1 MLQLKNSTPFKANI
15 ALFPD
20 ASGVDTLF
28 VAVRATFAVRAGVL
42 RVSEEQVPPK
52 FADEYWGE
60 PGQTSL
66 KHTADLHLG
75 KPATDVVLLGE
86 AIAPRGRAVPSLDVS
101 LGVGPVGK
109 VVRVFG
115 EREWR
120 GPLDLRISPPAP
132 FERMPLVY
140 ERAFGGV
147 LKHDPE
153 KGPLEI
159 DHRNP
164 VGVGFGLRSA
174 PAEKAMR
181 RLPNLEDPA
190 HLISGARDRPPP
202 AGFGFIAPSWEPRRR
217 YAGTYDDAWQETRAP
232 YLPRDFD
239 ARFFNAASP
248 GLVCPGHH
256 LRGGEPVKVQN
267 AGPDPWDLRLPLC
280 ELDVRV
286 AIDRDVERPPMR
298 LQTVVLEVG
307 AGRLGLVWLGAVG
320 CDKRALKVKLVE
332 IDARRLE
339 LNGRR
344 S

>member
-1 MLQLKNSTPFKANI
+1 MLQLRNQTPFKASI
-15 ALFPD
+15 AVFQD
-20 ASGVDTLF
+20 AHGVDTLY
-28 VAVRATFAVRAGVL
+28 VAIRATFTFRGGAL
-42 RVSEEQVPPK
+42 RVADAQEPLK
-52 FADEYWGE
+52 LADEYWGE

-66 KHTADLHLG
+66 KHAADMHLG
-75 KPATDVVLLGE
+75 KPATDVVLVGE
-86 AIAPRGRAVPSLDVS
+86 AVAPRGRAVPSLDVS
-101 LGVGPVGK
+101 LAVGPVAK

-115 EREWR
+115 DREWR
-120 GPLDLRISPPAP
+120 GLLDLRISPPIP

-159 DHRNP
+159 DQRNP

-174 PAEKAMR
+174 PVEKAVR

-190 HLISGARDRPPP
+190 HLISGVRNRPPP

-217 YAGTYDDAWQETRAP
+217 YAGTYDDAWQERRAP
-232 YLPRDFD
+232 YLPADFD

-248 GLVCPGHH
+248 GLICSSH

-267 AGPDPWDLRLPLC
+267 AGPDPWDTRLPLC
-280 ELDVRV
+280 ELDVKV
-286 AIDRDVERPPMR
+286 AIERDIERPPMR
-298 LQTVVLEVG
+298 LQTVALEPG

-320 CDKRALKVKLVE
+320 CDKRALKVRLVD
-332 IDARRLE
+332 IDITRLE
-339 LNGRR
+339 LSGQR